1 MMAMQTSQSYLR
13 DLRASVVKYSLSPIV
28 LCVLFVVPLRGQS
41 FSPELRELGRMLFY
55 DPRVSAD
62 GTVSCA
68 TCHDPNRAF
77 TDGRRVAIGIDGLAG
92 DRNTPTVLGA
102 AYQDLQFADGRTTG
116 AGEQS
121 LQPLVNP
128 LEMGNQ
134 SVGQVMRRLERIPG
148 YRTVF
153 GRVFGSGDVTPA
165 RFATAIVAFES
176 VLLSQASPAD
186 EREAGF
192 RYALSDLAEEGLA
205 IFHTEGC
212 ADCHGGPLYT
222 DGRFHNNGAAMFVR
236 SADPGRAGILPPEA
250 RTPETI
256 RAFKTP
262 SLREIAKTGP
272 YLHNGSIDTLE
283 GVVRGYRLG
292 WQWPEQKNG
301 RVVMLH
307 DARQDARVTRRRHW
321 TDHTERAL
329 VAYLETLSS
338 PALPTIGPP
347 RLPR

>member
-1 MMAMQTSQSYLR
+1 MAKLAVLTFVYF
-13 DLRASVVKYSLSPIV
+13 ACFAGSLSAQP
-28 LCVLFVVPLRGQS
+28 

-77 TDGRRVAIGIDGLAG
+77 TDGRRVAIGIDNLAG
-92 DRNTPTVLGA
+92 TRNTPTVLGA

-121 LQPLVNP
+121 LQPLVNE

-134 SVGQVMRRLERIPG
+134 TVGQVMRRLESIPG
-148 YRTVF
+148 YRKLFRQVF
-153 GRVFGSGDVTPA
+153 GTSDVTEE

-192 RYALSDLAEEGLA
+192 RYALSELAEEGRAL
-205 IFHTEGC
+205 FQTEGC
-212 ADCHGGPLYT
+212 AECHSGPLYT
-222 DGRFHNNGAAMFVR
+222 DGRFHNNGAAAYVR
-236 SADPGRAGILPPEA
+236 SEDAGRAGILPQEA
-250 RTPETI
+250 RTAETI

-262 SLREIAKTGP
+262 SLREIGKTGP
-272 YLHNGSIDTLE
+272 YLHNGSIDTLA
-283 GVVRGYRLG
+283 GVVRGYNWG
-292 WQWPEQKNG
+292 WQWPARRNG
-301 RVVMLH
+301 RVVMVH
-307 DARQDARVTRRRHW
+307 DARQDERVNRRRNWSLHQ
-321 TDHTERAL
+321 EQAL
-329 VAYLETLSS
+329 VAYLESLSS
-338 PALPTIGPP
+338 PALPRIGPP